1 MILIGLLYTRFIEN
15 LTSSSK
21 DFPPNHII
29 RVSKQE
35 VLNIEVIDYEYDFIG
50 VNLTNP
56 SIIDLSNL
64 SHLCKF
70 GMFKIIYNPKS
81 RNSILPILDLHGAE
95 FTSRLE
101 SLEIKIEGLCSLETM
116 FLGLHA
122 AETYSFSVKG
132 NLCSLKCFYLEMSN
146 MINQDIL
153 TLFLDK
159 FPNIEE
165 LNLLGNFSY
174 FNFRVL

>member
-15 LTSSSK
+15 LTSRSK

-64 SHLCKF
+64 VYLCKF
-70 GMFKIIYNPKS
+70 VIFKSIYNSKS
-81 RNSILPILDLHGAE
+81 RNS
-95 FTSRLE
+95 F
-101 SLEIKIEGLCSLETM
+101 
-116 FLGLHA
+116 F
-122 AETYSFSVKG
+122 FQ
-132 NLCSLKCFYLEMSN
+132 F
-146 MINQDIL
+146 
-153 TLFLDK
+153 
-159 FPNIEE
+159 
-165 LNLLGNFSY
+165 
-174 FNFRVL
+174 